1 VQGFTE
7 PARRVERFVA
17 GLQGA
22 NELDQ
27 RHVWDGDKEVSPRD
41 FVRLGGSGGHGRDT
55 DRRGITGQN
64 GFRSRDAIEFPE

>member
-7 PARRVERFVA
+7 QARRVERFVA

-27 RHVWDGDKEVSPRD
+27 RHVWDGDKEMSPRG
-41 FVRLGGSGGHGRDT
+41 FVRLGGSSGQDRDA

-64 GFRSRDAIEFPE
+64 GFRSRDDF